1 MGFSTQE
8 YWRGLPFP
16 SPEDLPD
23 PGINPGLLHCRQ
35 IFCHLSH
42 QGSPGSPWWG
52 QILES
57 YLLELEPW
65 LPCSVQGQPWGRFFI
80 CVSLS
85 FFRCTPSKIIV
96 TNFPGGLIVK
106 EPTWHCRRH
115 KRCGFDSW
123 VGKIPWRRAW
133 QPTPVFLPGESH
145 EQRGLAGYSAW
156 VRNELEMTERL
167 RTQRHNFHEIKDNQ
181 CNVLGT
187 MPSV

>member
-1 MGFSTQE
+1 MGFSRQE

-65 LPCSVQGQPWGRFFI
+65 LPCSLQGQPWGRFFI

-96 TNFPGGLIVK
+96 TNFPGGFIVK
-106 EPTWHCRRH
+106 ESAWHCRRH

-123 VGKIPWRRAW
+123 VRKIPWRRAW

-145 EQRGLAGYSAW
+145 GQRAW
-156 VRNELEMTERL
+156 QAIV
-167 RTQRHNFHEIKDNQ
+167 HEFA
-181 CNVLGT
+181 
-187 MPSV
+187 MS